1 MLARYN
7 KLWVALATFAGALV
21 ANQVVTGRAA
31 DTILA
36 AIAAAGVLGVW
47 AVPNAKQETG
57 VRYDPAANVDWTPVG
72 QGAPALKPS
81 ITAQGVTVPPIIVP
95 SEPSPPSP
103 ATPDDQH
110 LWAAVSTWVNG
121 GHGSTTRAVAAA
133 LKTWAKDKNLT

>member
-72 QGAPALKPS
+72 QGAPAVKPS

-95 SEPSPPSP
+95 PTP

-110 LWAAVSTWVNG
+110 LWNAIATWVNA

-133 LKTWAKDKNLT
+133 LKEWAKAKQLS